1 MAIPLNIKTKISDM
15 QIGDAI
21 ACRYTASLGRVGF
34 FSELGEC
41 VATEIPVGGAASPDG
56 LFYFIHV
63 GYDHKG
69 RKKLVADRNIQH
81 SISWDTLNNSGII
94 SGISL
99 DKIANLF
106 TKLAN
111 PSGLPASN
119 GQGVSF
125 SPDGIYLAVA
135 HTTSPYITIYKR
147 DGDTFAKLA
156 NPSELP
162 ASHGYGVSFS
172 PDGTYLAVAHGTS
185 PYITIYKRNGDTF
198 TKLPNPSVLP
208 ASVANGVSF
217 FPDGT
222 YLAVAHSSFPYITIY
237 KRDGDTFTKLPNP
250 SGLPASSG
258 YGVSFS
264 PDGNYLAVAH
274 DTSPYITIYK
284 KDGDTFTKLANPSGL
299 PTGTGRGVSFSPDGN
314 YLAVAHDAS
323 PYITIYKRD
332 GDTFAK
338 LANPSGL
345 PANHGYGVSFSP
357 DGIYLAVAHT
367 TSPYIT
373 IYKKDGDTFTK
384 LPNPSVLPTG
394 TGRGVSFSPNGTYL
408 AVVHYSS
415 PYITIYKSD
424 GDTFTNSLFTI
435 KLIEGGISPS
445 DTENEWDYI
454 IGNNTLNGLITAGD
468 DSIWH
473 WNVPVRSW
481 TSTVATSDA
490 TLRVMRGGTGFASNN
505 GVNAFVEVASGDSQA
520 YRGFRPVLIVE
531 TLNSQPTTTTIID
544 KKVVYSETP
553 HIIGEIIDEN
563 KDDPISYR
571 VLVDGEVYLDWTTP
585 AFSPVQV
592 NVPLILDV
600 GINTI
605 TFEYTDGTTEVQSWT
620 DTVIKKDL
628 DSFYYDGLGLVK
640 NTASLLIGGGSVAYL
655 KIPTSSGYLKNAL
668 LALNILEGSAGTIKI
683 APITSD
689 WDSAEIESPPS
700 VDTTKEIE
708 LEYNGTSGEVVF
720 EFLMVTTY
728 GIAIYSEDTE
738 LVIDVLNNTVEYE
751 YWGTILNQPNE
762 VTMDLVPLTWNPLIM
777 LEGAEYQKTVV
788 IRSTSNTFDNKTV
801 VAELTNP
808 NAIQYIDTDVGT
820 GNYFYMIEVH
830 YDITIQYSN
839 VIEAPIPAVGF
850 RNVLVNGE
858 YQLKL
863 RQGIAF
869 DSTDVDYNFYTTPDG
884 IKLRP
889 LSIGNL
895 TGGQNSDIHAFELIN
910 GYDDLNFDVTLFI
923 YHFGA
928 ECDHDETYAYIG
940 NADREGS
947 VTKIGMSFTDNP
959 FTPEYPLQF
968 ELEQGGRRIIYIK
981 MFTAKVLTE
990 PSTFQVTLLAY
1001 PKSYGGDNADG
1012 NTEII

>member
-1 MAIPLNIKTKISDM
+1 MAMPLNLKSNIKDM
-15 QIGDAI
+15 QVGDAI
-21 ACRYTASLGRVGF
+21 ACRYTASSNGVGV
-34 FSELGEC
+34 FSELGTC
-41 VATEIPVGGAASPDG
+41 TANEIPVGGSSSPDG

-81 SISWDTLNNSGII
+81 SISWDTLNAMGIAHGVNVNLESKLPVAMFPMTEGTGSTLNDIRKQVTGTITGATWIDTPYGKGLSFNSSRYVRFSSSVIPLGKKSIRFKMYRASVPSDYEHILSNTGDLSTTYGLNIYLNPTGSTVPGSIQVKFSDPSVSPVNFINVESGINVCDGKWHDILFTWDGTTDENAVKLYVDNMTTPVAQTTATHPETKQASQNLVI
-94 SGISL
+94 SGRGDYST
-99 DKIANLF
+99 AY
-106 TKLAN
+106 
-111 PSGLPASN
+111 GRYN
-119 GQGVSF
+119 GQLTRLEIYDDVIDF
-125 SPDGIYLAVA
+125 SEEKFYL
-135 HTTSPYITIYKR
+135 SYMR
-147 DGDTFAKLA
+147 L
-156 NPSELP
+156 L
-162 ASHGYGVSFS
+162 
-172 PDGTYLAVAHGTS
+172 
-185 PYITIYKRNGDTF
+185 
-198 TKLPNPSVLP
+198 
-208 ASVANGVSF
+208 
-217 FPDGT
+217 
-222 YLAVAHSSFPYITIY
+222 
-237 KRDGDTFTKLPNP
+237 
-250 SGLPASSG
+250 
-258 YGVSFS
+258 
-264 PDGNYLAVAH
+264 
-274 DTSPYITIYK
+274 
-284 KDGDTFTKLANPSGL
+284 
-299 PTGTGRGVSFSPDGN
+299 
-314 YLAVAHDAS
+314 
-323 PYITIYKRD
+323 
-332 GDTFAK
+332 
-338 LANPSGL
+338 
-345 PANHGYGVSFSP
+345 
-357 DGIYLAVAHT
+357 
-367 TSPYIT
+367 
-373 IYKKDGDTFTK
+373 
-384 LPNPSVLPTG
+384 
-394 TGRGVSFSPNGTYL
+394 
-408 AVVHYSS
+408 
-415 PYITIYKSD
+415 
-424 GDTFTNSLFTI
+424 
-435 KLIEGGISPS
+435 EGGISS
-445 DTENEWDYI
+445 IDKDNEWDYI
-454 IGNNTLNGLITAGD
+454 IVSSNLNGKIAPGD
-468 DSIWH
+468 DNIWH
-473 WNVPVRSW
+473 WNANVRSW

-490 TLRVMRGGTGFASNN
+490 TQRVMRGGTGFASNN
-505 GVNAFVEVASGDSQA
+505 GVNAFVEAASGDSQA
-520 YRGFRPVLIVE
+520 YGGFRPVLIE
-531 TLNSQPTTTTIID
+531 ALNPQPTTTTIID

-553 HIIGEIIDEN
+553 HIIGEIIDKN

-571 VLVDGEVYLDWTTP
+571 VLVNGEVYLDWTTP

-605 TFEYTDGTTEVQSWT
+605 TFEYTDGFNEVQSWT
-620 DTVIKKDL
+620 DTVIQKEI
-628 DSFYYDGLGLVK
+628 DSFYEDGLGLVK

-655 KIPTSSGYLKNAL
+655 KIPASSGYLKNAL

-738 LVIDVLNNTVEYE
+738 LVIGVLNNTVEYE
-751 YWGTILNQPNE
+751 YWATILNQPNE

-788 IRSTSNTFDNKTV
+788 VRATSNTFDNKTV

-839 VIEAPIPAVGF
+839 VIEAPVPAAGF

-1001 PKSYGGDNADG
+1001 PKSYGDDNADG